1 MNSDEYQRSPGI
13 LSNCGAVVA
22 LCQGT
27 TGYPLGDVP
36 KMVQNHGGLK
46 PLRDFFHIPAT
57 VFAVTMVCL
66 NKIDIHLP
74 ILGQTGRKPLAADKA
89 HVDFAAVA
97 ARLARCPDPEGYP
110 GAQVGHPVSFP
121 GQRYEEGHQGQ
132 GEKSGRQSMKRL
144 SLVPIVEAG

>member
-57 VFAVTMVCL
+57 VFAETMVCL
-66 NKIDIHLP
+66 NKIDIHLNSF
-74 ILGQTGRKPLAADKA
+74 LGLLG
-89 HVDFAAVA
+89 
-97 ARLARCPDPEGYP
+97 
-110 GAQVGHPVSFP
+110 
-121 GQRYEEGHQGQ
+121 
-132 GEKSGRQSMKRL
+132 
-144 SLVPIVEAG
+144 